1 MAQLFSLGS
10 MTRFMN
16 SSPHIQKARRNL
28 RAIFLLGFI
37 LTLMASIAGGYI
49 LVVGHS
55 RPDVTFT
62 MPAWEYGQFL
72 MLLGL
77 TNLFVIVCLFIQ
89 FRKLIRGVVRDE
101 NAA

>member
-1 MAQLFSLGS
+1 MIA
-10 MTRFMN
+10 
-16 SSPHIQKARRNL
+16 SPRLQKTSRNL

-37 LTLMASIAGGYI
+37 LTLLASVVGGYI

-62 MPAWEYGQFL
+62 MPAWKYGQFL
-72 MLLGL
+72 MFLGL

-89 FRKLIRGVVRDE
+89 FRKLTREVKACKDAQSDAV
-101 NAA
+101 NPALKL

>member
-1 MAQLFSLGS
+1 M
-10 MTRFMN
+10 
-16 SSPHIQKARRNL
+16 
-28 RAIFLLGFI
+28 
-37 LTLMASIAGGYI
+37 MASIAGGYI
-49 LVVGHS
+49 LVVGYS
-55 RPDVTFT
+55 RPDVKFT

-89 FRKLIRGVVRDE
+89 FRKLIRGVIDD